1 MAYLR
6 VSKHYIHLP
15 YLLLGLVEGVVFVL
29 AMFAGAWLRFW
40 NLPAELEALGP
51 LMPRAAVFAVV
62 MLICMLSI
70 GVYQARMNQGL
81 SGVMLRTAVSFL
93 FGALALAVIF
103 YIFPKLYL
111 GRGVV
116 SIAACLAFFFV
127 WFIRY
132 LFVYKLR
139 FELLKRR
146 VLVIGVGKRAKNL
159 FDRLQ
164 AEDTRAAITVA
175 GFVRT
180 QHEQDISVSQDN
192 VIELSGAYIGDYA
205 VENDIQEIVV
215 ALDDRRKNIPITGLL
230 DCKLNGIEV
239 LDVLSFFEREAGRV
253 LVDLL
258 HPSWLVFSD
267 GFERSALQNLAKR
280 CMDFFA
286 SAMLLMVF
294 WPFMLITIMA
304 IKVEDGWKSD
314 VFYKQERVGLNGAT
328 FWVYKFRSM
337 RQDAEKAGAQWAS
350 ANDSRVTKVGKFIR
364 QYRIDELAQI
374 FNVLKGDMAIVGPRP
389 ERPVFV
395 ERLEQKI
402 PYYSERHRVKPG
414 VTGWAQLCYPYGA
427 SDEDSK
433 NKLEYDM
440 YYAKN
445 NSLLLDMLILLQ
457 TVEVILFG
465 KGAR

>member
-1 MAYLR
+1 LAYLR
-6 VSKHYIHLP
+6 ISKHYIHLP
-15 YLLLGLVEGVVFVL
+15 YLILGMVEGVVFVCS
-29 AMFAGAWLRFW
+29 MFIGAHLRFIGAPES
-40 NLPAELEALGP
+40 LAALGP

-62 MLICMLSI
+62 MLVCMLSI

-93 FGALALAVIF
+93 FGALGLAVIF
-103 YIFPKLYL
+103 YLFPNLFL
-111 GRGVV
+111 GRGIVAT
-116 SIAACLAFFFV
+116 AAVLAFVSV

-139 FELLKRR
+139 FDLLKRR
-146 VLVIGVGKRAKNL
+146 VLVLGNGYRAKNL
-159 FDRLQ
+159 YDRLGDNS
-164 AEDTRAAITVA
+164 ARASIVVV
-175 GFVRT
+175 GFVSLDQT
-180 QHEQDISVSQDN
+180 TKNQVPDETITDLQGKTLHQ
-192 VIELSGAYIGDYA
+192 YA
-205 VENDIQEIVV
+205 VDNDIQEIVV
-215 ALDDRRKNIPITGLL
+215 ALDDRRKSIPIDGLL
-230 DCKLNGIEV
+230 NCKLTGIEI
-239 LDVLSFFEREAGRV
+239 LDVLSFFERETGRV
-253 LVDLL
+253 IVDLL

-267 GFERSALQNLAKR
+267 GFTTARLQVLIKRLMDFVASAL
-280 CMDFFA
+280 
-286 SAMLLMVF
+286 LLVVF
-294 WPFMLITIMA
+294 WPFMLLTAIA
-304 IKVEDGWKSD
+304 IKIEDGVEGK
-314 VFYKQERVGLNGAT
+314 VFYKQERVGLNGKI

-337 RQDAEKAGAQWAS
+337 GKDAEKGGAQWAS
-350 ANDSRVTKVGKFIR
+350 TNDVRVTKVGRFIR

-374 FNVLKGDMAIVGPRP
+374 FNVLRGDMAIVGPRP

-395 ERLEQKI
+395 DRLTEVV

-445 NSLLLDMLILLQ
+445 NSILLDLLILMR

-465 KGAR
+465 TGAR